1 MQGLEDPQE
10 DRAALL
16 DALSGVGRDVAELK
30 AQQEHDRAG
39 LARGLSS
46 LRTDVSGVEAQL
58 ESMADDVSRT
68 ETSLRAVRET
78 TEATHR
84 ALEDF
89 VERYGRDQIVAHAQA
104 DLTRLTIE
112 WTARFAQRQHTRA
125 LARGLA
131 HALTED
137 ALARQLTDS
146 ATIEACLKGQF
157 LLEPTF
163 WLAPAVLAVAAELT
177 GDSRR
182 AARARSHAL
191 TLGQDKATLFFA
203 LISSRRKMQ
212 TEAAHW
218 MDQYLGGLDASDLG
232 EEFRVVLEAVACAEL
247 GYDALSYARQAMIR
261 WDRERNARIYA
272 RHQGGNVGHLIRWEP
287 WIVRRTEVA
296 ATDFDALRRLSGDG
310 WERLEEGWETASAVQ
325 ATAGFLRESYSEQ
338 PTEDTENH
346 RSDAA
351 LRHLIGQLDPDES
364 EVQEQMRRLKRI
376 IADGGRTPADE
387 LSGGVTDPTD
397 FGTLLEQAVFEPK
410 AADLEY
416 PARLLAL
423 HSAWPSL
430 RAAVAMLTRRSR
442 SLVPDHLDLHV
453 DGWSCQLPTSSDSPD
468 ERERL
473 LRELGTYLDDRTS
486 ASIRAVAPLWPR
498 ILGGLACALLGVML
512 GLWLEGSGGGVVIT
526 VALFVLLYAVWGV
539 VSVPVRRLLI
549 RQDGTRRR
557 IRAAA
562 DLTAAF
568 DQHAALMQQWQ
579 SGLAAAARFGSW
591 SPSPGYGSVPRQA
604 DAP

>member
-1 MQGLEDPQE
+1 MQGSEDPQE
-10 DRAALL
+10 DLAALF
-16 DALSGVGRDVAELK
+16 DALSDVGRDVTALK
-30 AQQEHDRAG
+30 ERQEQDRSG
-39 LARGLSS
+39 LARELGS
-46 LRTDVSGVEAQL
+46 LRTDVSGIEDRLDSV
-58 ESMADDVSRT
+58 ADDVSRT

-78 TEATHR
+78 TEATHK
-84 ALEDF
+84 ALENF

-146 ATIEACLKGQF
+146 ATIEACLKEQF

-177 GDSRR
+177 GDSRK

-212 TEAAHW
+212 AEAAYW
-218 MDQYLGGLDASDLG
+218 MDAYLGGLDASHLG

-247 GYDALSYARQAMIR
+247 GYDALSYARQAMNR

-272 RHQGGNVGHLIRWEP
+272 RHQGGNVADLIRWEP
-287 WIVRRTEVA
+287 WIVRRTEA
-296 ATDFDALRRLSGDG
+296 ATTGFDALRRLSGDG
-310 WERLEEGWETASAVQ
+310 WQRLEEGWETASAVQ
-325 ATAGFLRESYSEQ
+325 ATAGFLREAYSEQ
-338 PTEDTENH
+338 PTADTGNH
-346 RSDAA
+346 RSDTA

-387 LSGGVTDPTD
+387 MSGSVTDVTD
-397 FGTLLEQAVFEPK
+397 FGTLLELAVFEPEEV
-410 AADLEY
+410 DLDY
-416 PARLLAL
+416 PARLLAV

-430 RAAVAMLTRRSR
+430 RTAVAMLAHRSR
-442 SLVPDHLDLHV
+442 SLVPDQLALHV
-453 DGWSCQLPTSSDSPD
+453 DGWSCQLTTSSETPD

-473 LRELGTYLDDRTS
+473 LRELGAYVDDRTS
-486 ASIRAVAPLWPR
+486 ASVRAVAPLWPR

-512 GLWLEGSGGGVVIT
+512 GLWLQGSMGGIVIT
-526 VALFVLLYAVWGV
+526 VSLFVLLYAVWGM

-549 RQDGTRRR
+549 RQDGDRRR
-557 IRAAA
+557 VRAAA

-568 DQHAALMQQWQ
+568 DQHDALMYQWQ
-579 SGLAAAARFGSW
+579 IGLAAAVRFGSW